1 MPDPTSILAAETLA
15 HMTPE
20 ARTVAM
26 IRRSIS
32 IADMSGAPQLV
43 VITDE
48 IRQICDEILA
58 RDEQPDARNATR

>member
-1 MPDPTSILAAETLA
+1 MLDPTSTLAAETLA
-15 HMTPE
+15 QMTPE

-32 IADMSGAPQLV
+32 VTDKSGAPQLA

-48 IRQICDEILA
+48 IRQMCDEILA
-58 RDEQPDARNATR
+58 KDEQPDAGAK